1 MEKLNEFQRGV
12 LYAAYLICELH
23 DEPTIAANVIRE
35 ASLNESDIRQ
45 MDSTER
51 KVLMKLVKKESYAMG
66 IKL

>member
-1 MEKLNEFQRGV
+1 MDKLNEFERGI

-35 ASLNESDIRQ
+35 AGLDESDIRK

-51 KVLMKLVKKESYAMG
+51 KVLIKLIKKERYAMG
-66 IKL
+66 IK